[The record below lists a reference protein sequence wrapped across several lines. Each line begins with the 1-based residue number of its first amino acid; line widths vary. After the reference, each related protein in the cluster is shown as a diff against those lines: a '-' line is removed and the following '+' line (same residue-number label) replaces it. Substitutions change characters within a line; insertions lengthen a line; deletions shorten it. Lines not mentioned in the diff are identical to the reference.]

1 VSARLSGGYRDRPRS
16 MKGVGMPRSDA
27 PHLTVAV
34 YPDPGDDRTV
44 EDLRELLLERG
55 ARLDDFGYFIERRR
69 RMLVQRVPHSEGRD
83 SRPVEIVMSA
93 GPHGDPG
100 YSRREIVAFAR
111 YLTGL
116 LVGVVERTR
125 PLYGGIGVEQIFPT
139 PVDLRNGV
147 STQGFV
153 SDPLF
158 VRRDLLARSGL
169 GAVLAGEYRRAVEG
183 PIGTL
188 FASWW
193 PFVDGRG
200 RDGDGAL
207 DLGAW
212 RGGRVLGRVAARYI
226 LERERAARYGE

>member
-1 VSARLSGGYRDRPRS
+1 
-16 MKGVGMPRSDA
+16 MPRLDA

-55 ARLDDFGYFIERRR
+55 ARLDDFGFFIERHR
-69 RMLVQRVPHSEGRD
+69 RMWVRRVRHSEGRD
-83 SRPVEIVMSA
+83 CRPVEIVMSA

-100 YSRREIVAFAR
+100 YSRREMVAFAR
-111 YLTGL
+111 YLTRL
-116 LVGVVERTR
+116 LVAIVERTR

-139 PVDLRNGV
+139 PDDLRNGV
-147 STQGFV
+147 DTQGFV
-153 SDPLF
+153 CDPLF
-158 VRRDLLARSGL
+158 VRRDLLTRSDL

-193 PFVDGRG
+193 PFVDGQG
-200 RDGDGAL
+200 RDGEGTL
-207 DLGAW
+207 NLGAW
-212 RGGRVLGRVAARYI
+212 GGGRVLGRVAARYI
-226 LERERAARYGE
+226 LERERAAQYGE